1 MDRVQKNGGTA
12 GLVTA
17 VLLAIL
23 FVLFFSL
30 GQDIMTPGDPAKS
43 LAATAQK
50 WSLFHLT
57 AFVGLLAAGFG
68 VLFVVGLATKLRE
81 AAPTRARALLYI
93 AITGLA
99 GYALGSTVLML
110 GGRQIV
116 DFAAK
121 DQAGGAVAWASLSAV
136 HAGLEGLGNTFTG
149 VGAML
154 AGWAILDTKALPAGT
169 AWLGI
174 ISGALNV
181 LGLFM
186 MGTMPVML
194 GAIILTIIWIAWTGS
209 ALRAG

>member
-17 VLLAIL
+17 VLLAVL
-23 FVLFFSL
+23 FVLFFAL

-43 LAATAQK
+43 LAATTQK

-57 AFVGLLAAGFG
+57 AFVGLLAAGFA
-68 VLFVVGLATKLRE
+68 VLFVTGLATRLRDG
-81 AAPTRARALLYI
+81 APTRARAFLYI
-93 AITGLA
+93 SLIGLA
-99 GYALGSTVLML
+99 SYALGSTVMML

-136 HAGLEGLGNTFTG
+136 HAGLEGLGSTFTG
-149 VGAML
+149 VGAII
-154 AGWAILDTKALPAGT
+154 AGWAILNTKVLPAG
-169 AWLGI
+169 AAYVGIVSGVLG
-174 ISGALNV
+174 V
-181 LGLFM
+181 LGLFAA
-186 MGTMPVML
+186 GVAPIML
-194 GAIILTIIWIAWTGS
+194 GGFLLTIVWIGWAGS